1 MLYIIYNMKTIAIHP
16 IANLFINDFW
26 FQDYLYENKKC
37 LPRKRKSFY
46 KYYFRHSLDRALKR
60 KNDTENKEFFFRCL
74 LEDGFSSEQIVKIRF
89 ETKQR
94 EKRLKLKLKELN
106 LEPWDISTTSSSF
119 HLTAKHNNIEIFNE
133 KFYIRN
139 FFLPK

>member
-1 MLYIIYNMKTIAIHP
+1 METIGIHP
-16 IANLFINDFW
+16 IANLFLQSFEFKDFI
-26 FQDYLYENKKC
+26 YENKKC

-60 KNDTENKEFFFRCL
+60 KNETENKNFFFRCL
-74 LEDGFSSEQIVKIRF
+74 LEDRYSSEQIVKIRF

-106 LEPWDISTTSSSF
+106 LESWDISTTSSIK
-119 HLTAKHNNIEIFNE
+119 HITAKHNNIEIFNE
-133 KFYIRN
+133 TYFITK
-139 FFLPK
+139 